1 MNRIAELR
9 RERGLTQ
16 IQLSKAL
23 GISQSSLSGYENGKF
38 EPDQEMLLSMA
49 KYFDVSVDYLLCRT
63 SQKKSRLQS
72 EPTLSA
78 DQQELLELT
87 KKLDRDKL
95 EVVKT
100 VARSLQPKS
109 SQNQ

>member
-63 SQKKSRLQS
+63 SQKKVGSNLSRLS
-72 EPTLSA
+72 
-78 DQQELLELT
+78 LLISRNYL
-87 KKLDRDKL
+87 
-95 EVVKT
+95 
-100 VARSLQPKS
+100 
-109 SQNQ
+109 N